1 MTRENVTVQNIFD
14 IFLIFTAKSDMF
26 KQLGPAMS
34 VVGQALDLLSKSN
47 EYNMKEKISIVQSN
61 VSCHRY
67 GFN

>member
-1 MTRENVTVQNIFD
+1 
-14 IFLIFTAKSDMF
+14 MF

-47 EYNMKEKISIVQSN
+47 EYTMEQKISIVQSN

-67 GFN
+67 GFKQEWYSMDFLI